1 MHSDRFRLALR
12 ELKPSDWERFEQLAS
27 VFLAADFSALRT
39 LAAPSGD
46 SGRDGVIFAPTGDSH
61 VAIQYSVAE
70 DWRKKI
76 RSTVKRL
83 EDLDA
88 DIRIL
93 IYVTNQRIGADADAL
108 KSELLVQKGLVVD
121 VRDSS
126 WFLERGEA
134 DDARAGAA
142 EKLAAVIVDPF
153 LATEGVKRAGQALT
167 NGESRAGL
175 LYLTLQ
181 WEDDSRE
188 KGLTKLS
195 YEALVKAAL
204 RDTTSERRLPRAAV
218 QGAVALMI
226 PTQSR
231 EVVNQHVDS
240 ALARMTKR
248 LIRHW
253 PKEDEFCLTF
263 EEHQRLQE
271 RLASLR
277 LAGDDFDTVVIETLS
292 EQADA
297 LGYDRSEICAAL
309 GATARELVEK
319 VLLARGELFAQAVVT
334 GDLSRLDVRSVRDDV
349 VAHIGGHGTSGI
361 AGDVVGLL
369 TSTVERVILEGP
381 EGMQRYLRRFAD
393 SYTLLAFMRETPDVQ
408 DAVTKMFSRG
418 EIWLDTT
425 ILLPLMA
432 ETLLEPEQRRFADLM
447 RAATESG
454 IELRVTSGVLE
465 EVERHINR
473 CRACLNTAS
482 ARWIGRIPF
491 LLSSFLSAGQPSSGF
506 DSWIEIFAGR
516 ARPIDDIADYFK
528 DTFGVVVKDLEEHAD
543 KANAELRGAVQEV
556 WHAAHERRRGAGG
569 AEIDAITLQRLVAH
583 DVENYVGVI
592 ERRASE
598 RASPLGYTSWF
609 LSLDPTAFAVRE
621 VLRDQLKERTPDSPV
636 LSADFLANY
645 LALGPS
651 RRRLSKD
658 AEQKLPVL
666 LRGLDDLPQELL
678 ELADKARAAAAGLA
692 DRLIVR
698 RVRDELDRAKR
709 RQGTIAKEGIR
720 GVETRIRT
728 QLAANRLKT
737 TNRSAE
743 SK

>member
-1 MHSDRFRLALR
+1 MQSDRFRLALR

-27 VFLAADFSALRT
+27 VFLAADFTSLRT

-46 SGRDGVIFAPTGDSH
+46 SGRDGALFAPTGQTH

-70 DWRKKI
+70 DWKKKI
-76 RSTVKRL
+76 RATVKRL
-83 EDLDA
+83 EDGFT

-93 IYVTNQRIGADADAL
+93 IYVTNQRIGADADSL
-108 KSELLVQKGLVVD
+108 KSELLIDKGLVLD
-121 VRDSS
+121 VRDAN
-126 WFLERGEA
+126 WFLERSDA
-134 DDARAGAA
+134 DDARSGAA
-142 EKLAAVIVDPF
+142 EKLATVIVDPL
-153 LATEGVKRAGQALT
+153 LAREGVKHAGQALT

-204 RDTTSERRLPRAAV
+204 RDTTSERRIPRTAV
-218 QGAVALMI
+218 QDAVASMI
-226 PTQSR
+226 PTQGR
-231 EVVNQHVDS
+231 QVVNQHVDS

-248 LIRHW
+248 LIRRW
-253 PKEDEFCLTF
+253 QKEDEFCLTF
-263 EEHQRLQE
+263 DEQQRLQG
-271 RLASLR
+271 RLVSLR
-277 LAGDDFDTVVIETLS
+277 LAVDEFDAAVNETLGD
-292 EQADA
+292 QAVA
-297 LGYDRSEICAAL
+297 LGYDRAEVCTAL
-309 GATARELVEK
+309 GGTARELIEK

-334 GDLSRLDVRSVRDDV
+334 GDLSGLDVRSVRDDV
-349 VAHIGGHGTSGI
+349 VAHIGEHGTGGI
-361 AGDVVGLL
+361 KGDVVQLL

-381 EGMQRYLRRFAD
+381 EGTQRYVRRFAD

-408 DAVTKMFSRG
+408 DAVTKMFSHG

-432 ETLLEPEQRRFADLM
+432 ETLLEAEQRRFADLM

-454 IELRVTSGVLE
+454 LELRVTSGVLE

-473 CRACLNTAS
+473 CRACINTA
-482 ARWIGRIPF
+482 AAKWIGRIPF
-491 LLSSFLSAGQPSSGF
+491 LLSSFLSAGQPPSGF
-506 DSWIEIFAGR
+506 DYWIETFAGR
-516 ARPIDDIADYFK
+516 ARPLDDIADYFK
-528 DTFGVVVKDLEEHAD
+528 DTFGVVLKDLEEDAD
-543 KANAELRGAVQEV
+543 KASPELRGAVQEV
-556 WHAAHERRRGAGG
+556 WHAAHERRRGTGG
-569 AEIDAITLQRLVAH
+569 IEIDAITLQRLVAH

-592 ERRASE
+592 QRRATE
-598 RASPLGYTSWF
+598 RASPLGYNSWF
-609 LSLDPTAFAVRE
+609 LSLDPTAFAVRQ

-645 LALGPS
+645 LALGPA
-651 RRRLSKD
+651 RRRLSKE

-678 ELADKARAAAAGLA
+678 ELAEKARAAAAGLA

-698 RVRDELDRAKR
+698 RVRDELDKAKR

-720 GVETRIRT
+720 GVETRIRE
-728 QLAANRLKT
+728 QLAASRLKT
-737 TNRSAE
+737 TKKST
-743 SK
+743 